1 MKDDTIDSKERGEI
15 AGDEFIVRFTA
26 ENTKLNY
33 YDTIK
38 WKPLKLFGKKT
49 TTKKHSAAQEK
60 LDLRKIM
67 DYCVTSKSWAIVN
80 EDEKSRNNNRHQF
93 QNQLQN
99 LTPIPKIHNAATTID
114 ISFKTSY
121 KI

>member
-38 WKPLKLFGKKT
+38 
-49 TTKKHSAAQEK
+49 
-60 LDLRKIM
+60 
-67 DYCVTSKSWAIVN
+67 
-80 EDEKSRNNNRHQF
+80 
-93 QNQLQN
+93 
-99 LTPIPKIHNAATTID
+99 
-114 ISFKTSY
+114 
-121 KI
+121 